1 MQIKNNRKLKVVW
14 LCWFANEQMNTY
26 FNKKVD
32 GFAPWINNLIKL
44 FESKEDVELHIVSP
58 NVFNNKNYSFRV
70 KNIKYH
76 FYKHSFVLPY
86 RVYNKLRIND
96 RSNFIFI
103 QSTIVKIIKRINPD
117 LIHLHGAENPIYSI
131 GILPL
136 LNKYPCLTTI
146 QGFISLDQ
154 QANNPVNIV
163 RKRIELKI
171 LKKNRNFGV
180 RTNDMCNYISSI
192 NKHAKF
198 FWHHYP
204 FTKPQI
210 FEEITLKKEFDCV
223 FFGRVAPEN
232 GVDEL
237 LRAIAIVKEIK
248 QDISLI
254 IVGPVGNSYR
264 QYLESICSALDINTN
279 VKFTGFLQDQQDA
292 FKNVIKA
299 KMDVLPTQY
308 DIIPGSILECM
319 SMGVPVICYS
329 VGGIPELNKERQSV
343 LLVEKGNIKGL
354 AQEILSLLKN
364 PSFADEII
372 VNAKIT
378 VRQFYDYNMIY
389 EDLLNIYNTLTS

>member
-1 MQIKNNRKLKVVW
+1 CRFTWK
-14 LCWFANEQMNTY
+14 A
-26 FNKKVD
+26 
-32 GFAPWINNLIKL
+32 
-44 FESKEDVELHIVSP
+44 
-58 NVFNNKNYSFRV
+58 
-70 KNIKYH
+70 
-76 FYKHSFVLPY
+76 
-86 RVYNKLRIND
+86 
-96 RSNFIFI
+96 
-103 QSTIVKIIKRINPD
+103 
-117 LIHLHGAENPIYSI
+117 I